1 MFPGTDCGVW
11 LQVFS
16 RTKWYRFPKLRVYV
30 HIEGSEFGA
39 REREEKNF
47 FFKRKDAA
55 AELFLVIQAQAQ

>member
-1 MFPGTDCGVW
+1 MQMSEVLKCGVW

-30 HIEGSEFGA
+30 HIDGSEFGA

-47 FFKRKDAA
+47 FFKEKMQQWSY
-55 AELFLVIQAQAQ
+55 F